1 MTTSFLT
8 TWDNKQ
14 VKQVEKQIIKYLNS
28 RFFENSHGYTE
39 NLFNALGLAYTS
51 SSSYAGLW
59 ICNIELYLDTE
70 QKYKIIGFTLGS
82 GGFVYAICWD
92 NDENEII
99 IPIN

>member
-1 MTTSFLT
+1 MKTSFLT

-14 VKQVEKQIIKYLNS
+14 TKQVEKQIRKYLNS
-28 RFFENSHGYTE
+28 RFFEYSHGYT
-39 NLFNALGLAYTS
+39 NDLFNALGLAYTS

-59 ICNIELYLDTE
+59 ICNRELYFDTE
-70 QKYKIIGFTLGS
+70 QKYKFIGFALGS

-99 IPIN
+99 FPIN